1 MPDTKFTIPHRI
13 MAAASAH
20 GDAVAIRG
28 EDGAE
33 VRYRDLE
40 PLVRGVA
47 KAFIAAGVAGGDR
60 VAIWAP
66 NATGWIIAAIGAQ
79 AAGAAIVPLNTRLKG
94 REAGY
99 ILRTS
104 GAKLLLTVADFLG
117 TAYPQLLAGEYLPD
131 LRDIVLLEGDE
142 GGLPWQDF
150 LDRGAALSDD
160 AVDARM
166 DALDA
171 DQVCDILFTSGT
183 TGNPKG
189 AVTTHGQNVR
199 LYLAYGE
206 TLGYGPGDT
215 FLIINPFFHSFGYK
229 AGWLVALMRGAT
241 VLPHA
246 IFQTDKVLERIERE
260 RVTLLPGPPTI
271 FQSLL
276 AGPYERFDISSLRVS
291 ITGAAS
297 VPVALIEEM
306 HEKLGIDVVL
316 TAYGLTETC
325 GTVTMCSVGDDAAT
339 VANTAGRPLEG
350 VEVKLIDAAG
360 EVVAPGEAGE
370 LLVRGPNVMQGYFND
385 PAATAAAIDSD
396 GWLRTGDIA
405 VQDARGNVKI
415 TDRAKDIFIVGGFN
429 AYPAEIEGLLAANPA
444 VMQSAVIGVPDE
456 RLGEVAKAYIVLR
469 PGASATPEE
478 IIAWCRDN
486 MANYKVPR
494 RVAILDELP
503 MNASGKVQKFLLR
516 DAGEE
521 KRPESAKKPTYP
533 SSSP

>member
-1 MPDTKFTIPHRI
+1 MAETKFTIPHRI
-13 MAAASAH
+13 FAAARAH

-28 EDGAE
+28 EDGTE

-40 PLVRGVA
+40 PLVRAAA
-47 KAFIAAGVAGGDR
+47 KGFIAAGVVQGDR

-66 NATGWIIAAIGAQ
+66 NAINWIIAAIGAQ

-104 GAKLLLTVADFLG
+104 GARLLLTVADFLG
-117 TAYPQLLAGEYLPD
+117 TSYPRLLAGEDLPG
-131 LRDIVLLEGDE
+131 LHGIVLMEGDE
-142 GGLPWQDF
+142 GGTPWQTF
-150 LDRGAALSDD
+150 LKRGAALSDA
-160 AVDARM
+160 AVDTRM
-166 DALDA
+166 DALDEN
-171 DQVCDILFTSGT
+171 QVCDILFTSGT

-206 TLGYGPGDT
+206 TLTYGPGDN

-229 AGWLVALMRGAT
+229 AGWLVALMRGVT
-241 VLPHA
+241 VSPHA
-246 IFQTDKVLERIERE
+246 VFQTEKVLERIERE

-271 FQSLL
+271 YQSLL
-276 AGPYERFDISSLRVS
+276 AGAYDKFDISSLRVA

-297 VPVALIEEM
+297 VPVTLIEEM
-306 HEKLGIDVVL
+306 RAKLGIDVVL

-325 GTVTMCSVGDDAAT
+325 GVVTMCGADDDAAT
-339 VANTAGRPLEG
+339 IANTAGRPLDG
-350 VEVKLIDAAG
+350 IEVRLVDEAG
-360 EVVAPGEAGE
+360 GTVTTGEAGE
-370 LLVRGPNVMQGYFND
+370 LLVRGPNVMRGYFND
-385 PAATAAAIDSD
+385 PAATATAIDD
-396 GWLRTGDIA
+396 EGWLRTGDIA
-405 VQDARGNVKI
+405 VQDVRGNVKI
-415 TDRAKDIFIVGGFN
+415 TDRARDIFIVGGFN

-456 RLGEVAKAYIVLR
+456 RLGEVPKAYVVLR
-469 PGASATPEE
+469 PGASASPEE
-478 IIAWCRDN
+478 IVAWCREN

-494 RVAILDELP
+494 QVVILDALP

-516 DAGEE
+516 DAAG
-521 KRPESAKKPTYP
+521 
-533 SSSP
+533 

>member
-1 MPDTKFTIPHRI
+1 MAEVKFTIPHKI
-13 MAAASAH
+13 FAAARAH
-20 GDAVAIRG
+20 GDTLAIRG

-40 PLVRGVA
+40 PLVRAAA
-47 KAFIAAGVAGGDR
+47 KGFIAAGVDQGDR
-60 VAIWAP
+60 IAIWAP
-66 NATGWIIAAIGAQ
+66 NAVNWIIAAIGAQ

-104 GAKLLLTVADFLG
+104 GAKLLLTVSAFLG
-117 TAYPQLLAGEYLPD
+117 TAYPQLIAEEDLPD
-131 LRDIVLLEGDE
+131 LHDIVLMEGDE
-142 GGLPWQDF
+142 GGLSWQSF
-150 LDRGAALSDD
+150 LDRGAALSDA

-166 DALDA
+166 DALDE
-171 DQVCDILFTSGT
+171 DQVSDILFTSGT

-199 LYLAYGE
+199 LYHTYGE
-206 TLGYGPGDT
+206 TLTYGPGDN

-229 AGWLVALMRGAT
+229 AGWLVALMRGVS

-246 IFQTDKVLERIERE
+246 VFQTEKVLERIERE

-276 AGPYERFDISSLRVS
+276 AGPYDQFDIGSLRVS

-297 VPVALIEEM
+297 VPVTLIEEM
-306 HEKLGIDVVL
+306 RDNLGIDVVL

-325 GTVTMCSVGDDAAT
+325 GVVTMCSADDDAVT
-339 VANTAGRPLEG
+339 VANTAGRPLAG
-350 VEVKLIDAAG
+350 IEVRLIDAAG
-360 EVVAPGEAGE
+360 ERVAPGEAGE
-370 LLVRGPNVMQGYFND
+370 LLVRGPNVMRGYFND
-385 PAATAAAIDSD
+385 PAATAAAIDGE

-456 RLGEVAKAYIVLR
+456 RLGEVPMAFVVLR
-469 PGASATPEE
+469 PGTAASAEDIT
-478 IIAWCRDN
+478 AWCRDN

-494 RVAILDELP
+494 RVEIVHALP
-503 MNASGKVQKFLLR
+503 MNAAGKVQKFLLR
-516 DAGEE
+516 G
-521 KRPESAKKPTYP
+521 
-533 SSSP
+533 

>member
-1 MPDTKFTIPHRI
+1 MADAKFTIPHRI
-13 MAAASAH
+13 FAAARAH

-28 EDGAE
+28 EDGTEA
-33 VRYRDLE
+33 RYRDLE
-40 PLVRGVA
+40 PLVRAAA
-47 KAFIAAGVAGGDR
+47 KGFIAAGDAQGDR
-60 VAIWAP
+60 IAIWAP
-66 NATGWIIAAIGAQ
+66 NVTGWIVAALGAQ
-79 AAGAAIVPLNTRLKG
+79 TAGAAIVPPNTRLKG

-104 GAKLLLTVADFLG
+104 GARLLLTVSDFLG
-117 TAYPQLLAGEYLPD
+117 TAYPQLLAGEDLPD
-131 LRDIVLLEGDE
+131 LRGIVLIEGEE
-142 GGLPWQDF
+142 GGTPWQTF
-150 LDRGAALSDD
+150 LDRGAALSDA
-160 AVDARM
+160 AVDARL
-166 DALDA
+166 DALDE

-206 TLGYGPGDT
+206 TLTYGPGDN

-229 AGWLVALMRGAT
+229 AGWLVALMRGVT

-246 IFQTDKVLERIERE
+246 VFQTDRVLERIERE

-271 FQSLL
+271 YQSLL
-276 AGPYERFDISSLRVS
+276 AGPYETFDISSLRVA

-306 HEKLGIDVVL
+306 RAKLGIDVVL

-325 GTVTMCSVGDDAAT
+325 GVVTMCGADDDAAT
-339 VANTAGRPLEG
+339 IANTAGRPLDG
-350 VEVKLIDAAG
+350 IEVRLVDEAG
-360 EVVAPGEAGE
+360 GPVALGEAGE
-370 LLVRGPNVMQGYFND
+370 LLVRGPNVMRGYFND
-385 PAATAAAIDSD
+385 PAATAAAIDGE

-429 AYPAEIEGLLAANPA
+429 AYPAEIEGLLAANLA

-456 RLGEVAKAYIVLR
+456 RLGEVPKAYVVLR

-494 RVAILDELP
+494 WVEIVDALP

-516 DAGEE
+516 G
-521 KRPESAKKPTYP
+521 
-533 SSSP
+533 

>member
-1 MPDTKFTIPHRI
+1 MAEAKCTIPHKI
-13 MAAASAH
+13 FAAASVH

-28 EDGAE
+28 EDGTE

-40 PLVRGVA
+40 PLARAAA
-47 KAFIAAGVAGGDR
+47 KGFIAAGVAKGDR
-60 VAIWAP
+60 IAIWAP
-66 NATGWIIAAIGAQ
+66 NAINWIIATIGAQ

-104 GAKLLLTVADFLG
+104 GAKLLLTIADFLG
-117 TAYPQLLAGEYLPD
+117 TAYPRLIAGEDLPD
-131 LRDIVLLEGDE
+131 LRDIILMEGE
-142 GGLPWQDF
+142 GRGTSWQSF
-150 LDRGAALSDD
+150 LDRGAALSDF

-166 DALDA
+166 EALGE

-206 TLGYGPGDT
+206 TLTYGPGDN

-229 AGWLVALMRGAT
+229 AGWLVALMCGVT

-246 IFQTDKVLERIERE
+246 VFQTDKVLERIERE

-276 AGPYERFDISSLRVS
+276 AGPYDKFDISSLRVS

-297 VPVALIEEM
+297 VPVTLIEEM
-306 HEKLGIDVVL
+306 RGKLGIDVVL

-325 GTVTMCSVGDDAAT
+325 GVVTMCGAGDDAVT
-339 VANTAGRPLEG
+339 IANTAGRPLDG
-350 VEVKLIDAAG
+350 IEVKLIDEEG
-360 EVVAPGEAGE
+360 EIAEPGEAGE
-370 LLVRGPNVMQGYFND
+370 LFVRGPNVMRRYFND
-385 PAATAAAIDSD
+385 PVATAAAIDGE

-405 VQDARGNVKI
+405 VRDARGNVKI

-444 VMQSAVIGVPDE
+444 VMQSAVIGVPDD
-456 RLGEVAKAYIVLR
+456 RLGEVPKAYVVLR
-469 PGASATPEE
+469 PGASMTPEE
-478 IIAWCRDN
+478 IVAWCREN

-494 RVAILDELP
+494 QVVIVDALP
-503 MNASGKVQKFLLR
+503 MNAAGKVQKFLLR
-516 DAGEE
+516 DLAGQV
-521 KRPESAKKPTYP
+521 S
-533 SSSP
+533 

>member
-1 MPDTKFTIPHRI
+1 MADAKFTIPHRI
-13 MAAASAH
+13 FAAARAH

-28 EDGAE
+28 EDGTE

-40 PLVRGVA
+40 PLVRAAA
-47 KAFIAAGVAGGDR
+47 KGFIAAGVAPGDR
-60 VAIWAP
+60 IAIWAP
-66 NATGWIIAAIGAQ
+66 NATGWIIAALGAQ
-79 AAGAAIVPLNTRLKG
+79 TAGAAIVPLNTRLKG

-104 GAKLLLTVADFLG
+104 GARLLLTVSDFLG
-117 TAYPQLLAGEYLPD
+117 TAYPQLLAGEDLPD
-131 LRDIVLLEGDE
+131 LRGIVLIEGDA
-142 GGLPWQDF
+142 GGTPWRTF
-150 LDRGAALSDD
+150 LDRGATLSDA
-160 AVDARM
+160 AVDARL
-166 DALDA
+166 DALGE

-206 TLGYGPGDT
+206 TLTYGPGDN

-229 AGWLVALMRGAT
+229 AGWLVALMRGVT

-246 IFQTDKVLERIERE
+246 VFHTDKVLERIERE

-276 AGPYERFDISSLRVS
+276 AGPYRDHDISSLRVS

-297 VPVALIEEM
+297 VPVILIEEM
-306 HEKLGIDVVL
+306 RGKLGIDVVL

-325 GTVTMCSVGDDAAT
+325 GVVTMCGAGDDAAT
-339 VANTAGRPLEG
+339 IANTAGRPLDG
-350 VEVKLIDAAG
+350 IEVRLVDEAG
-360 EVVAPGEAGE
+360 EAVTVGEAGE
-370 LLVRGPNVMQGYFND
+370 LLVRGPNVMRGYFND
-385 PAATAAAIDSD
+385 PVATEAAIDAE

-405 VQDARGNVKI
+405 VQDAHGNVKI

-456 RLGEVAKAYIVLR
+456 RLGEVPKAYVVLR
-469 PGASATPEE
+469 PGVSATPEE
-478 IIAWCRDN
+478 IVAWCREN

-494 RVAILDELP
+494 RVEIVDALP
-503 MNASGKVQKFLLR
+503 VNAAGKVQKFLLR
-516 DAGEE
+516 G
-521 KRPESAKKPTYP
+521 
-533 SSSP
+533 

>member
-1 MPDTKFTIPHRI
+1 MAEAKFTIPHKI
-13 MAAASAH
+13 FAAARAH

-28 EDGAE
+28 EDGTE

-40 PLVRGVA
+40 RLARGAA
-47 KAFIAAGVAGGDR
+47 KGFIAAGIAEGDR
-60 VAIWAP
+60 IAIWAP
-66 NATGWIIAAIGAQ
+66 NAVGWIIAAIGAQ

-104 GAKLLLTVADFLG
+104 GAKLLLTVVDFLG
-117 TAYPQLLAGEYLPD
+117 TAYPQLLAGEDLPD
-131 LRDIVLLEGDE
+131 LSGIVLMEGEE
-142 GGLPWQDF
+142 GGLPWQSF
-150 LDRGAALSDD
+150 LDRGAALSDA

-166 DALDA
+166 DALGE

-199 LYLAYGE
+199 LYLSYGE
-206 TLGYGPGDT
+206 TLTYGPGDN

-229 AGWLVALMRGAT
+229 AGWLVALMRGVT

-246 IFQTDKVLERIERE
+246 VFQTDKVLERIERE

-276 AGPYERFDISSLRVS
+276 AGPYDRFDISSLRVA

-297 VPVALIEEM
+297 VPVTLIEEM
-306 HEKLGIDVVL
+306 RGKLGIEVVL

-325 GTVTMCSVGDDAAT
+325 GVVTMCCAGDDAAT
-339 VANTAGRPLEG
+339 IANTAGRPLAG
-350 VEVKLIDAAG
+350 IEVKLIDEAG
-360 EVVAPGEAGE
+360 KVVAPGEAGE
-370 LLVRGPNVMQGYFND
+370 LLVRGPNVMRGYFND
-385 PAATAAAIDSD
+385 PAATAAAIDSE

-456 RLGEVAKAYIVLR
+456 RLGEVPKAYIVLR

-478 IIAWCRDN
+478 IVAWCREN

-494 RVAILDELP
+494 QVVIMDALP
-503 MNASGKVQKFLLR
+503 VNAAGKVQKFLLR
-516 DAGEE
+516 DPAE
-521 KRPESAKKPTYP
+521 
-533 SSSP
+533 

>member
-1 MPDTKFTIPHRI
+1 MADAKFTIPHRI
-13 MAAASAH
+13 FAAARTH

-28 EDGAE
+28 EDGTE

-40 PLVRGVA
+40 PLVRAAA
-47 KAFIAAGVAGGDR
+47 KGFIAAGVAQGDR
-60 VAIWAP
+60 IAIWAP
-66 NATGWIIAAIGAQ
+66 NATGWIIAALGAQ
-79 AAGAAIVPLNTRLKG
+79 TAGAAIVPLNTRLKG

-104 GAKLLLTVADFLG
+104 GARLLLTVSDFLG
-117 TAYPQLLAGEYLPD
+117 TAYPQLLAGEDLPD
-131 LRDIVLLEGDE
+131 LRGIVLIEGDE
-142 GGLPWQDF
+142 GGTPWRAF
-150 LDRGAALSDD
+150 LDRGAALSDA
-160 AVDARM
+160 AVDARL
-166 DALDA
+166 DALGE

-206 TLGYGPGDT
+206 TLTYGPGDN

-229 AGWLVALMRGAT
+229 AGWLVALMRGVT

-246 IFQTDKVLERIERE
+246 VFETERVLQRIERE
-260 RVTLLPGPPTI
+260 KVTLLPGPPTI
-271 FQSLL
+271 YQSLL
-276 AGPYERFDISSLRVS
+276 AGPYKRFDIASLRVA

-297 VPVALIEEM
+297 VPVTLIEEM
-306 HEKLGIDVVL
+306 RAKLGIDVVL

-325 GTVTMCSVGDDAAT
+325 GVVTMCGAGDDAAT
-339 VANTAGRPLEG
+339 IANTAGRPLGGIEVRLVDEG
-350 VEVKLIDAAG
+350 SEA
-360 EVVAPGEAGE
+360 VAPGEAGE
-370 LLVRGPNVMQGYFND
+370 LLVRGPNVMRGYFND
-385 PAATAAAIDSD
+385 PAATAAAIDGE

-429 AYPAEIEGLLAANPA
+429 AYPAEIEGLLAAHPA
-444 VMQSAVIGVPDE
+444 VMQSAVIGVTDE
-456 RLGEVAKAYIVLR
+456 RLGEVPMAFVVLR

-478 IIAWCRDN
+478 IIAWCREN

-494 RVAILDELP
+494 RVEICDALP

-516 DAGEE
+516 G
-521 KRPESAKKPTYP
+521 
-533 SSSP
+533 

>member
-1 MPDTKFTIPHRI
+1 VAEAKFTIPHKI
-13 MAAASAH
+13 FAAARAY

-28 EDGAE
+28 EDGTE

-40 PLVRGVA
+40 PLVRAAA
-47 KAFIAAGVAGGDR
+47 KGFIAAGIVAGDR
-60 VAIWAP
+60 IAIWAP
-66 NATGWIIAAIGAQ
+66 NAIGWIIAAVGAQ

-104 GAKLLLTVADFLG
+104 GAKLLFTVADFLG
-117 TAYPQLLAGEYLPD
+117 TAYPEMIADEDLPD
-131 LRDIVLLEGDE
+131 LRGMVLMDGDK
-142 GGLPWQDF
+142 GGMAWQTF
-150 LDRGAALSDD
+150 LDRGAALSDA
-160 AVDARM
+160 AVAARM
-166 DALDA
+166 DALGE

-206 TLGYGPGDT
+206 TLTYGPGDN

-229 AGWLVALMRGAT
+229 AGWLVALMRGVT

-246 IFQTDKVLERIERE
+246 VFQTDRVLERIERE

-276 AGPYERFDISSLRVS
+276 AGPYRGHDISSLRVS

-297 VPVALIEEM
+297 VPVTLIEEM
-306 HEKLGIDVVL
+306 RGKLGIDVVL

-325 GTVTMCSVGDDAAT
+325 GVVTMCVAGDDAVT
-339 VANTAGRPLEG
+339 IANTAGRPLG
-350 VEVKLIDAAG
+350 GIEVKLVDEAG
-360 EVVAPGEAGE
+360 EAVAPGEAGE

-385 PAATAAAIDSD
+385 PEATVAAIDGE

-405 VQDARGNVKI
+405 VQDKRGNVKI

-456 RLGEVAKAYIVLR
+456 RLGEVPMAYVVLR
-469 PGASATPEE
+469 PGASATAEE
-478 IIAWCRDN
+478 IVAWCREN

-494 RVAILDELP
+494 QVVIVDALP
-503 MNASGKVQKFLLR
+503 MNAAGKVQKFLLR
-516 DAGEE
+516 DPGA
-521 KRPESAKKPTYP
+521 
-533 SSSP
+533 

>member
-13 MAAASAH
+13 MTAASAH

-40 PLVRGVA
+40 PLVRAAA

-117 TAYPQLLAGEYLPD
+117 TAYPQLLAGEDLPD

-166 DALDA
+166 DALGA

-276 AGPYERFDISSLRVS
+276 AAPYDQFDISSLRVS

-297 VPVALIEEM
+297 VPVTLIEEM

-370 LLVRGPNVMQGYFND
+370 LLVRGPNVMRGYFND
-385 PAATAAAIDSD
+385 PAATAAAIDGE

-494 RVAILDELP
+494 RVAILDALP

-516 DAGEE
+516 DAGDE

>member
-13 MAAASAH
+13 LAAAGAH

-28 EDGAE
+28 EDGTE

-40 PLVRGVA
+40 LLVRTA
-47 KAFIAAGVAGGDR
+47 ARAFIAAGVAQGDR
-60 VAIWAP
+60 IAIWAP
-66 NATGWIIAAIGAQ
+66 NMINWIIATLGAQ

-117 TAYPQLLAGEYLPD
+117 TAYPQLLADEDLPD
-131 LRDIVLLEGDE
+131 LRGIILMEGNE
-142 GGLPWQDF
+142 GGLSWQSF
-150 LDRGAALSDD
+150 LDRGAALSDA

-166 DALDA
+166 DALDE

-206 TLGYGPGDT
+206 TLGYGPGDN

-229 AGWLVALMRGAT
+229 AGWLVALMRGVT

-246 IFQTDKVLERIERE
+246 MFQTDKVLERIERE

-276 AGPYERFDISSLRVS
+276 AGPYDQFDISSLRVS

-297 VPVALIEEM
+297 VPVTLIEEM
-306 HEKLGIDVVL
+306 RGKLGIDVVL

-325 GTVTMCSVGDDAAT
+325 GTVSMCRAGDDAVT
-339 VANTAGRPLEG
+339 VANTAGRPLDG
-350 VEVKLIDAAG
+350 IEVKLVDAAG
-360 EVVAPGEAGE
+360 EAVAGGEAGE

-385 PAATAAAIDSD
+385 PAATAAAIDGE
-396 GWLRTGDIA
+396 GWLHTGDIA
-405 VQDARGNVKI
+405 VQDLRGNVKI

-456 RLGEVAKAYIVLR
+456 RLGEVPRAFVVLR

-478 IIAWCRDN
+478 IVAWCREN

-494 RVAILDELP
+494 QVVILGALP
-503 MNASGKVQKFLLR
+503 MNAAGKVQKFLLR
-516 DAGEE
+516 DPGE
-521 KRPESAKKPTYP
+521 
-533 SSSP
+533 

>member
-1 MPDTKFTIPHRI
+1 MAEAKFTIPHKI
-13 MAAASAH
+13 FAAARVH

-40 PLVRGVA
+40 PLVRGAA
-47 KAFIAAGVAGGDR
+47 KAFIAAGVAEGDR
-60 VAIWAP
+60 IAIWAP
-66 NATGWIIAAIGAQ
+66 NAVNWIIATIGAQ

-117 TAYPQLLAGEYLPD
+117 TAYPQLLEGEDLPD
-131 LRDIVLLEGDE
+131 LRDIVLMEGDE
-142 GGLPWQDF
+142 GGLPWQSF
-150 LDRGAALSDD
+150 LDRGAALRD
-160 AVDARM
+160 AMVDARM
-166 DALDA
+166 DALGE

-199 LYLAYGE
+199 LYDAYGE
-206 TLGYGPGDT
+206 TLTYGPGDN

-229 AGWLVALMRGAT
+229 AGWLVALMRGVT

-246 IFQTDKVLERIERE
+246 VFQTDKILERIERE

-276 AGPYERFDISSLRVS
+276 AGPHDRFDISSLRVS

-297 VPVALIEEM
+297 VPVTLIEEM
-306 HEKLGIDVVL
+306 RGKLGIDVVL

-325 GTVTMCSVGDDAAT
+325 GVVTMCGAGDDAVT
-339 VANTAGRPLEG
+339 VANTAGRPLAG
-350 VEVKLIDAAG
+350 IEVRLIDDAG
-360 EVVAPGEAGE
+360 ATVGVGEAGE

-385 PAATAAAIDSD
+385 PAATAAAIDGE

-456 RLGEVAKAYIVLR
+456 RLGEVPKAYVVLR
-469 PGASATPEE
+469 PGAKAAPEE
-478 IIAWCRDN
+478 IIAWCREN

-494 RVAILDELP
+494 QVVILGALP
-503 MNASGKVQKFLLR
+503 MNAAGKVQKFLLR
-516 DAGEE
+516 G
-521 KRPESAKKPTYP
+521 
-533 SSSP
+533 